1 MNLMN
6 EAEVIKVG
14 YDIMSQILQSSNFVI
29 KINHTS
35 MVDTLLE
42 KLKIKQEKF
51 LKIISEK

>member
-29 KINHTS
+29 KINHTG